1 MSFIESFNVEE
12 NEEQFWK
19 ELNKKQAGRSGKKI
33 IETYDGKFIVKE
45 ITNEEKQLL
54 VSISKEYSKH
64 VTSQQET
71 MLSKI
76 FGFFTL
82 KKVTKDEEITKS
94 HFIVMEN
101 LDMFQEGSVKFKYDL
116 KFSEYNRQ
124 SLDLPSD
131 AQKIRDLYL
140 SMDE

>member
-1 MSFIESFNVEE
+1 
-12 NEEQFWK
+12 
-19 ELNKKQAGRSGKKI
+19 
-33 IETYDGKFIVKE
+33 
-45 ITNEEKQLL
+45 
-54 VSISKEYSKH
+54 
-64 VTSQQET
+64 

-131 AQKIRDLYL
+131 A
-140 SMDE
+140 

>member
-1 MSFIESFNVEE
+1 
-12 NEEQFWK
+12 
-19 ELNKKQAGRSGKKI
+19 
-33 IETYDGKFIVKE
+33 
-45 ITNEEKQLL
+45 
-54 VSISKEYSKH
+54 
-64 VTSQQET
+64 

-101 LDMFQEGSVKFKYDL
+101 LDMFPEGSVKFKYDL

-131 AQKIRDLYL
+131 AKKIRDLYL